1 LVERAKR
8 NVRLNHLAD
17 QIEIVRG
24 DVRRI
29 GAVAQPET
37 FDAVVFNP
45 PYRKPGSGRLSPN
58 DEKQIARHEI
68 NGDLHDFLRA
78 AALLLRSKGR
88 VALVYGAERTVD
100 LLVAMRQARLEPKR
114 MRMVHSFA
122 ASAASLLLVEGI
134 RAGRSGVE
142 ILPPLII
149 FRQGKEYTEEVAKL
163 VAGEF

>member
-1 LVERAKR
+1 MTKTIPTKADFTTTQKSGETCDALFDGQLRLFQSRSGYRFSLDALLLAGFVTVKPNDKFADLGTGSGIVPLLLARREKNISIVAVECQGALVERAKR

-68 NGDLHDFLRA
+68 NGDL
-78 AALLLRSKGR
+78 
-88 VALVYGAERTVD
+88 
-100 LLVAMRQARLEPKR
+100 
-114 MRMVHSFA
+114 
-122 ASAASLLLVEGI
+122 
-134 RAGRSGVE
+134 
-142 ILPPLII
+142 
-149 FRQGKEYTEEVAKL
+149 
-163 VAGEF
+163 